1 MKPSAPQSALH
12 APLNEILGAEA
23 NVRVLRELFRHGGA
37 LAVSRLAQD
46 AGMSRPGI
54 RAALATLRLAGVVT
68 ELGTGRS
75 LLYQIN
81 HRHPLSA
88 ALEALLRAEEERTQ
102 AVLDAVRR
110 AVQAPEIIAAWIY
123 GSVARGEDALD
134 SDLDLAVLTEDQD
147 RATVDRVREALDP
160 EADRLRFS
168 PSVVG
173 IGLSDV
179 DRMKDGD
186 PWWKNLA
193 KEALVIKGGRP
204 ETVRA
209 SRKDGRLG

>member
-123 GSVARGEDALD
+123 GSVARG
-134 SDLDLAVLTEDQD
+134 
-147 RATVDRVREALDP
+147 VDRVREALDP